1 MSEKNLC
8 ARDLS
13 VLDLLFDQAQC
24 EKTAD
29 GIVTPVNDEVDVKD
43 AEEEMSEDVLRSK
56 GLELEGVK
64 LTEAGK
70 MDEALEK
77 FNEAIEIAQHR
88 PSPYNNRAQL
98 YRFLERDDCKSS
110 IFSCK
115 C

>member
-24 EKTAD
+24 EKTESD
-29 GIVTPVNDEVDVKD
+29 VITPINDEVDVKD
-43 AEEEMSEDVLRSK
+43 AEEENSDDVLRSK

-70 MDEALEK
+70 MDEALQK
-77 FNEAIEIAQHR
+77 FNEAIGIAQHR

-98 YRFLERDDCKSS
+98 YRFLEKDDCK
-110 IFSCK
+110 
-115 C
+115 